1 MKTVVFLYETPD
13 LVIAYKGSLEK
24 EFTQRDFDIVGASSL
39 EEAIELIPKE
49 EKTILI
55 SDSLVLCESLKE
67 RFSGLEIRES
77 VLERNLNTKL
87 VCFSMMAP
95 YRDGVF
101 DEFFQDNL
109 NFKEN
114 EDNIVGY
121 VRKEMVEVG

>member
-13 LVIAYKGSLEK
+13 LVTKYKGLLEK
-24 EFTQRDFDIVGASSL
+24 DFTQRDFDIVGASSL

-77 VLERNLNTKL
+77 VLEVNPNTKL
-87 VCFSMMAP
+87 VCFSMMKP
-95 YRDGVF
+95 YKEGVF

-109 NFKEN
+109 NFKEMQKK
-114 EDNIVGY
+114 IVGY